1 MRPVAYARGVVRP
14 ARRLLAALAVAV
26 LSGVG
31 AGAGAGCESA
41 GPAKVEVV
49 PGAPAGDVTA
59 VAGEVTATR
68 DGMARPLAVGD
79 VVSGDDVV
87 ATGAGASVTIALRHN
102 GAVWNL
108 GAAQSRRVGDA
119 AAWSAPRRSGPSV
132 AAGERTAAAGRHA
145 EREAADTAASAVAPG
160 ATAAGGGEEAAVP
173 RAVIG
178 ETGGGGGEGDP
189 AGGTGT
195 SAGSDDALPDD
206 PTRSDREASRP
217 KAEKDRRTPRT
228 DKRPAED
235 PPPDK
240 VPEKANDAGGC
251 DEVGCALDP
260 SQACCAKMKA
270 KKGGGSHGKPLQ
282 EPKGGGALPEQPAR
296 GDLKAAMD
304 RVLSKVRR
312 CFDTA
317 GASGTVRV
325 KLTVTPDGKVG
336 AVDVTEAPSEALGA
350 CVANEARRATF
361 PKSQRGVTFVYPFK
375 L

>member
-26 LSGVG
+26 LSGAG

-68 DGMARPLAVGD
+68 DGVARPLAVGD

-87 ATGAGASVTIALRHN
+87 ATGDGASVTIALRHN

-119 AAWSAPRRSGPSV
+119 AAWSAPRRSGPAV

-160 ATAAGGGEEAAVP
+160 QAPATAGTEATEATGT
-173 RAVIG
+173 RAVLG
-178 ETGGGGGEGDP
+178 ATGEGEP
-189 AGGTGT
+189 AGGTGVGSGT
-195 SAGSDDALPDD
+195 GEPAPPPDPGSAGSEGDPEEPAQPKRRTQKDGRRVDDA
-206 PTRSDREASRP
+206 
-217 KAEKDRRTPRT
+217 
-228 DKRPAED
+228 
-235 PPPDK
+235 PPDK
-240 VPEKANDAGGC
+240 ANDVGGC
-251 DEVGCALDP
+251 DEVSCVLDP
-260 SQACCAKMKA
+260 SRACCAKMKS
-270 KKGGGSHGKPLQ
+270 KKDGGSHGKPLQ
-282 EPKGGGALPEQPAR
+282 EPKGGGSLPDQPAR
-296 GDLKAAMD
+296 GDLKAGLD
-304 RVLSKVRR
+304 RVMTKVRR
-312 CFDTA
+312 CVDKT

-336 AVDVTEAPSEALGA
+336 EVAVTEAPTDALGA